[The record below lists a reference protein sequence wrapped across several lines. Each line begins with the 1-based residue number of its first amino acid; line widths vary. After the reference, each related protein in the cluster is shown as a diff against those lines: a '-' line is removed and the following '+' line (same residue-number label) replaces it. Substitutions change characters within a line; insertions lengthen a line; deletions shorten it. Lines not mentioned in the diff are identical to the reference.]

1 MAPQAKGRTTATIS
15 MDSKIDDPVKWHEWV
30 HDYDDPPPALD
41 AAGGEE
47 G

>member
-1 MAPQAKGRTTATIS
+1 MQAKGRTTTTTG
-15 MDSKIDDPVKWHEWV
+15 MDSPIGDPVNWDQWIKFP
-30 HDYDDPPPALD
+30 DDPPPALD